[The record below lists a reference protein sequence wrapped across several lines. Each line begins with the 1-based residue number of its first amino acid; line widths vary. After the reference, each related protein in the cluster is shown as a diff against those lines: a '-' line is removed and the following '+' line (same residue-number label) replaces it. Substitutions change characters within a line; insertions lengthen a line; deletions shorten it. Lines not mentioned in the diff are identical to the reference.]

1 MFDPYWD
8 DEDGF
13 LRFEFTDDKVFAH
26 ATVSSWN
33 KRVYIKCLAM
43 WSEAKRELKELGYND
58 IFVIIPNND
67 KKLIKFEKIFGFVP
81 LSISDKYLLMVCNNT
96 GEEHGS

>member
-8 DEDGF
+8 DSDAF
-13 LRFEFTDDKVFAH
+13 LRFEFFDKKVFAH

-33 KRVYIKCLAM
+33 KRVYIKCLAI

-58 IFVIIPNND
+58 IFVIIPADD
-67 KKLIKFEKIFGFVP
+67 KKLIKFEETFGFIP
-81 LSISDKYLLMVCNNT
+81 LGISDKYLLMVCNNT
-96 GEEHGS
+96 GE

>member
-1 MFDPYWD
+1 MFNPYWD
-8 DEDGF
+8 DEDAF

-58 IFVIIPNND
+58 VFVIIPTD
-67 KKLIKFEKIFGFVP
+67 DEKLIKFEQTFGFTTV
-81 LSISDKYLLMVCNNT
+81 SICNNYLIMVCEIT
-96 GEEHGS
+96 GEEHGD